1 MSVAPVAGVAGSVE
15 VDKGATNGPFLVGF
29 KSYILRHNPYIIW
42 RNQVNLWTTLWT
54 VRSGIDNVSAICLAV
69 CLPYAL
75 SPTRNRS
82 RSIQMNQTN
91 VSYSVQNDNDSNT
104 NSDVP

>member
-1 MSVAPVAGVAGSVE
+1 MDLTVVAPVAGVAGSVE

-69 CLPYAL
+69 CRLL
-75 SPTRNRS
+75 SQRLITLS
-82 RSIQMNQTN
+82 KVCQS
-91 VSYSVQNDNDSNT
+91 
-104 NSDVP
+104 